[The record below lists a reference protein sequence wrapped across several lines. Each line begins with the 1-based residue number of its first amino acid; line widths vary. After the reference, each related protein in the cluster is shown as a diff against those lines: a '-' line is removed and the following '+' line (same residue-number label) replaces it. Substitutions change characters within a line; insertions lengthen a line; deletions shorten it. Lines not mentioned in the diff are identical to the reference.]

1 MKNAL
6 EDGAPCKI
14 LKLGFEPPWIHI
26 KKNEQFYS
34 YLLGLALLSDGE

>member
-6 EDGAPCKI
+6 EDWAPFKI
-14 LKLGFEPPWIHI
+14 LKLGFEPPEFTL
-26 KKNEQFYS
+26 KNEQFYS